1 MVGVGRQVRMSEK
14 ELNQIIAVNI
24 SRLLDQQGKSQ
35 FDLADYVGVSQ
46 SAVSNWCKGKKT
58 PRMSKIDKI
67 CEFFGVN
74 RSDILEEHE
83 GGYYVNDGV
92 AEIVQALLDNPNMK
106 VLFDAA
112 KGSKVEDIHMAA
124 DLLERLKK
132 TNPDG

>member
-1 MVGVGRQVRMSEK
+1 MSEQ
-14 ELNQIIAVNI
+14 ELNDIIASNI
-24 SRLLDQQGKSQ
+24 CRLLESQGKAQ
-35 FDLADYVGVSQ
+35 NELADYMNVTQ
-46 SAVSNWCKGKKT
+46 AAVSNWCKGKKT

-83 GGYYVNDGV
+83 SGYYVNDGV

-106 VLFDAA
+106 LLFDAA
-112 KGSKVEDIHMAA
+112 KGSKGEDIHMAA